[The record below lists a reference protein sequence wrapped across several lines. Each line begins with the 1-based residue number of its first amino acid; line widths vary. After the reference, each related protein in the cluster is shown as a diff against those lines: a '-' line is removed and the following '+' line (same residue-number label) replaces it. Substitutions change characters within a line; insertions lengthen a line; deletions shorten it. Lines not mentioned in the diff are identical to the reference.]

1 MGEDVALEKALVD
14 RLQLL
19 APAPWWGIVYRHMLG
34 DRQPLLPNTRGAR
47 WNPPGIDVLYTSLDR
62 PTALAEGDHLIA
74 MQPVPLRVKHV
85 LHRIRVTLRS
95 VLHLGAAELLREL
108 GVDERALSDPDHT
121 ACRKVGHAVAWLEH
135 DGLIIPSARAK
146 GLNLVVFVNNQDAQA
161 ELEAIDSEVIAD
173 PGT

>member
-1 MGEDVALEKALVD
+1 MALEKALVD

-19 APAPWWGIVYRHMLG
+19 TPAPWQGIVYRHMLG

-47 WNPPGIDVLYTSLDR
+47 WNPPGVDALYTSLDR

-74 MQPVPLRVKHV
+74 MQPVTLRVKRV
-85 LHRIRVTLRS
+85 LHRIRVTLRC
-95 VLHLGAAELLREL
+95 VLHLDAAELREL
-108 GVDERALSDPDHT
+108 GVDERAFSAGHT

-146 GLNLVVFVNNQDAQA
+146 GLNLVVFINNHDAA
-161 ELEAIDSEVIAD
+161 ELEALDSEVIAD